1 MPGANEE
8 TLFPSVVF
16 HVFKCGGTGGIVSTV
31 KRFMNLLGNIFHR
44 AFNILSLIVTR
55 TVT

>member
-44 AFNILSLIVTR
+44 AFNILSLIVSI